1 MPSMRHTRR
10 GSVPICAHLYIIA
23 QRLASRNVRGV
34 VARWLVHGLVHGA
47 PASRARAAHE
57 TRVCA
62 SRRFSAPWRTA
73 SLLFDEPRCAR
84 HCGSAHCDGSTIH
97 RPHSTPPRPRSPA
110 RRCLAVERSHRD
122 RFANAGELLR
132 GVHYRNSRDGL
143 LCNDWPTHILVH
155 DHAHSTPHAP
165 PRTHEGAV
173 SPMAQA
179 RAASGIHTMCTTVP
193 PGAHLHMM
201 CQRVAS
207 PLVRGTKARW
217 PHRRVVGGT
226 WFD

>member
-10 GSVPICAHLYIIA
+10 GGVPISSHLHMIA

-73 SLLFDEPRCAR
+73 SLLVDEPRCAR

-97 RPHSTPPRPRSPA
+97 QPHSTPPRPRSPA
-110 RRCLAVERSHRD
+110 SRCLTVERSHRD
-122 RFANAGELLR
+122 RFSNAGELLR
-132 GVHYRNSRDGL
+132 VVNYRSSRDGVW
-143 LCNDWPTHILVH
+143 CNDWPTHILVQSRA
-155 DHAHSTPHAP
+155 HAHSTPHAP

-173 SPMAQA
+173 STMAQVHEQ
-179 RAASGIHTMCTTVP
+179 RAAVTLS
-193 PGAHLHMM
+193 A
-201 CQRVAS
+201 RVCHR
-207 PLVRGTKARW
+207 VRISI
-217 PHRRVVGGT
+217 
-226 WFD
+226 